1 VSRFISPDDIE
12 KGVEL
17 CFMLS
22 RSHYAGHYRKLYRDT
37 VSLLYL
43 AITFMR
49 TRQVTA
55 AYETRY
61 ACDDDG
67 GGFVSSGRSVKY
79 EKRLALPDSR
89 IKVIFDKIEP
99 VLRRGYRLPMMIA
112 KRKRQHSSH
121 CVPSCRKL
129 CDRYASHTF
138 YSSKFPVF
146 SKIKFSL
153 DRTMQRSEIDWN
165 AAVTARKRSLKDL
178 PFFQGPSGNI

>member
-22 RSHYAGHYRKLYRDT
+22 RLHYAGRYRKLFRDT

-43 AITFMR
+43 VITFMR

-61 ACDDDG
+61 ACGDDGDDG
-67 GGFVSSGRSVKY
+67 GGFVSSGRYMKY

-89 IKVIFDKIEP
+89 IKGVIFDKIEP
-99 VLRRGYRLPMMIA
+99 VLRRGYRLFAIMIA
-112 KRKRQHSSH
+112 KRKRQHSSPR

-129 CDRYASHTF
+129 CDRCASHNF
-138 YSSKFPVF
+138 LFFKISSLSKDQVF
-146 SKIKFSL
+146 S
-153 DRTMQRSEIDWN
+153 
-165 AAVTARKRSLKDL
+165 
-178 PFFQGPSGNI
+178 